1 MWGMKKVKIEW
12 GNDSMKIKTGFT
24 INSPS
29 LTRKAQNL
37 PTGRRKE
44 ILRSS
49 VNHYLST
56 IICQRQMK
64 EHLYHTNLQW
74 TGNTGKGTETYRGY
88 ERSHQISVEGKQII
102 EASSDPSFQGDKT
115 KYNPEEMFVA
125 SLSSCHMLWFLHVCS
140 EASVV
145 VLEYSDAAVGKMIE
159 SADGNGKF
167 SEVILHPHVKV
178 KETWMLE
185 KLESLHEKANAFCF
199 IANSCNFPVKHEGS
213 SFV

>member
-1 MWGMKKVKIEW
+1 
-12 GNDSMKIKTGFT
+12 
-24 INSPS
+24 
-29 LTRKAQNL
+29 
-37 PTGRRKE
+37 
-44 ILRSS
+44 
-49 VNHYLST
+49 
-56 IICQRQMK
+56 MK

-74 TGNTGKGTETYRGY
+74 TGNTGNGTETYRGY

-102 EASSDPSFQGDKT
+102 EASSDPSFRGDKT

-167 SEVILHPHVKV
+167 SEVILHPQVKV

-185 KLESLHEKANAFCF
+185 KLESLHEKANAFCY